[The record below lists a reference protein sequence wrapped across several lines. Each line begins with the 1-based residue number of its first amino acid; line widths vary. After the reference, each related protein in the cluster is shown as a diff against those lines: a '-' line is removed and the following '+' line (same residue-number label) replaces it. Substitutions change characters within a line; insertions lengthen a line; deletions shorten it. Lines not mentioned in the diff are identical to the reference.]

1 MWAVRRARATR
12 WAAPTWGTAVTE
24 RLTLD
29 DVNFFDPEIQECPYD
44 AYEVL
49 RDEAPVWHDPRTGMY
64 VVSRYDDLRALLLD
78 TEHFGNS
85 RPIEP
90 LPRAPATPSGSS
102 GSRPLYEEK
111 GWVPAPTLAGRDDP
125 EHRQMRALFDHAFR
139 PAKIKQLDPFVEDL
153 AHRLIDAFIDEGRCD
168 WVRQFAVP
176 LPLIVIGKQM
186 GAPEEDIWRIKAW
199 TDAWV
204 QRLGMMQTDEE
215 AIWSTEMEIE
225 AQHYFQPIFERLRRE
240 PDDTLLSDVVNTPV
254 AEWGRCLTD
263 NELHAEMMAD
273 TFVGGSETS
282 TNALSAG
289 VMLLIENPRAWE
301 QLKADPDTYLPTLRR
316 GGAAARGAGA
326 GPVPRGPH
334 RDRAPRRHHP
344 RGRGAQHPLR
354 RGQPRR
360 APLRVPRR
368 PRPRPGQR
376 PVAPGLRRRHP
387 LLPRSTA
394 RPPRAV
400 PRVQGPGGAHRRAVV
415 RRRGQRLP
423 PRPELLPPGPE
434 GAAHRLHPGGRAE
447 PDGGRSGGPSPSR
460 VAAGRGDHL
469 VDEGC
474 RLAQLDGVAVPLRD

>member
-1 MWAVRRARATR
+1 MPD
-12 WAAPTWGTAVTE
+12 APTDDG
-24 RLTLD
+24 LTLD
-29 DVNFFDPEIQECPYD
+29 NVNFFDPEIQECPYD

-64 VVSRYDDLRALLLD
+64 VISRYDDLRALLLD

-85 RPIEP
+85 NRSSRYRRPGDAERFERI
-90 LPRAPATPSGSS
+90 RS
-102 GSRPLYEEK
+102 LYEEK

-139 PAKIKQLDPFVEDL
+139 PAKIKLLDPFVEDL

-186 GAPEEDIWRIKAW
+186 GAPEEDIWQIKAW

-301 QLKADPDTYLPTLRR
+301 QLKADPESHLPTLVEEVLRLE
-316 GGAAARGAGA
+316 
-326 GPVPRGPH
+326 GPV
-334 RDRAPRRHHP
+334 
-344 RGRGAQHPLR
+344 Q
-354 RGQPRR
+354 
-360 APLRVPRR
+360 
-368 PRPRPGQR
+368 
-376 PVAPGLRRRHP
+376 GLFR
-387 LLPRSTA
+387 TA
-394 RPPRAV
+394 RTEI
-400 PRVQGPGGAHRRAVV
+400 
-415 RRRGQRLP
+415 
-423 PRPELLPPGPE
+423 ELHGVTIPE
-434 GAAHRLHPGGRAE
+434 GAVLNIRFAAANRDERHFECPADLDLERGNSRSHLAFGAGTHFCLGAPLARRELFLGFKALVERIDELWFVEGANDFRHAPNFCLRALKELHIGFTPAPR
-447 PDGGRSGGPSPSR
+447 
-460 VAAGRGDHL
+460 
-469 VDEGC
+469 
-474 RLAQLDGVAVPLRD
+474 